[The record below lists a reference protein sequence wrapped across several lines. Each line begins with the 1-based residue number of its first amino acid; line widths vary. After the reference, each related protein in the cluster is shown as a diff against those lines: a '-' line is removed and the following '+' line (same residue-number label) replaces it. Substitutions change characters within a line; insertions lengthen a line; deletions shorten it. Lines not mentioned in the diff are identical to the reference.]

1 MNPRQA
7 SKIFF
12 HRKTIIITVF
22 VASVISAFGVAHL
35 LKPQYVATT
44 QLYFNLVDPN
54 GATNALVPGAV
65 VRNYIA
71 TQVEA
76 IKSRGTALM
85 VVEREGLA
93 ANPGWQAAYQAAAE
107 NGDQLNDWI
116 AAALLRSLDV
126 ARQSSSDIIA
136 VSFRSEG
143 AETSAKIANAFAEAF
158 LRKDVE
164 LRTMPAQELAKWYD
178 ERLQLLRGR
187 FLEVETQRSQL
198 RLEAIRR
205 GDVDATGTPDP
216 LTSLPTVLATAR
228 ASVIQAKGAL
238 ELARS
243 GQAPPPENPELLAL
257 RRQVTDVELA
267 LRREL
272 PLLGEGH
279 RRISNLRTNLRQLQ
293 TQIDTATARLRVELV
308 AEKEREL
315 GAAERRVEEATALIS
330 RDETQRHDQ
339 VKSRASAVS
348 LDREL
353 ESLRTQI
360 EALVQRRER
369 SIVEGAAT
377 QSNISVLS
385 RASVPLSPNW
395 PRVPLIIAIAGAL
408 GLAFG
413 FILAFLRE
421 MLDRRVRCVDDL
433 TDYFEVP
440 LLGEITGE
448 RLSSKMAPLP
458 SARDRLAPSSRRD
471 GSWMIEAATA

>member
-1 MNPRQA
+1 M
-7 SKIFF
+7 
-12 HRKTIIITVF
+12 TVF
-22 VASVISAFGVAHL
+22 VVSVISAFGVTQL

-54 GATNALVPGAV
+54 GATNAVVPGAV

-76 IKSRGTALM
+76 IKSRGTALL

-93 ANPGWQAAYQAAAE
+93 ANPQWQAAYHAAAE

-116 AAALLRSLDV
+116 AAALLRNLEV
-126 ARQSSSDIIA
+126 VRQAASDIIA
-136 VSFRSEG
+136 ISYRSEG
-143 AETSAKIANAFAEAF
+143 AETSAKIANSFAEAF

-178 ERLQLLRGR
+178 ERLQLLRAR

-198 RLEAIRR
+198 RLDAIRR
-205 GDVDATGTPDP
+205 GDVDATGAPDP
-216 LTSLPTVLATAR
+216 LTSLSTVLATAR
-228 ASVIQAKGAL
+228 ASVIQAKAAL

-272 PLLGEGH
+272 PLLGESH

-293 TQIDTATARLRVELV
+293 TQIETATARLRVELV

-315 GAAERRVEEATALIS
+315 VAAERRVQEATALIS
-330 RDETQRHDQ
+330 SDETQRHDQ
-339 VKSRASAVS
+339 VKSRASAVG

-360 EALVQRRER
+360 DALVQRRER

-377 QSNISVLS
+377 QSNTSILS

-395 PRVPLIIAIAGAL
+395 PRVPLVVAVAGML

-421 MLDRRVRCVDDL
+421 MLDRRVRCADDL
-433 TDYFEVP
+433 TDYFEAP

-458 SARDRLAPSSRRD
+458 SARDRLVPPGRRE
-471 GSWMIEAATA
+471 GRWMIEAATA

>member
-12 HRKTIIITVF
+12 HRKTIVMTVF
-22 VASVISAFGVAHL
+22 VVSVLSAFGVTYL
-35 LKPQYVATT
+35 LKPQYIATT

-76 IKSRGTALM
+76 IRSRGTALM

-93 ANPGWQAAYQAAAE
+93 ANPQWQVAHQAAE

-116 AAALLRSLDV
+116 ATALLRNLEV
-126 ARQSSSDIIA
+126 VRQSSSDIIA
-136 VSFRSEG
+136 VSYRSEG
-143 AETSAKIANAFAEAF
+143 AEASARMANAFAEAF

-205 GDVDATGTPDP
+205 GDVDAAGAPDP
-216 LTSLPTVLATAR
+216 LSSLSTVLATAR
-228 ASVIQAKGAL
+228 GSVIQAKTAL

-243 GQAPPPENPELLAL
+243 GQAPPQENPELLAL
-257 RRQVTDVELA
+257 RRQVSDVELA

-272 PLLGEGH
+272 PLLGESH

-293 TQIDTATARLRVELV
+293 TQIETATARLRVELV
-308 AEKEREL
+308 AEREREL
-315 GAAERRVEEATALIS
+315 AAAERRVQEATALMGS
-330 RDETQRHDQ
+330 DEAQRHNQ
-339 VKSRASAVS
+339 VKSRASAVG

-360 EALVQRRER
+360 DALVQRRER

-377 QSNISVLS
+377 QSNISILS

-395 PRVPLIIAIAGAL
+395 PRVPLIVAIAGVL

-421 MLDRRVRCVDDL
+421 MLDRRVRCADDL
-433 TDYFEVP
+433 TDYFEAP

-458 SARDRLAPSSRRD
+458 SALDRLVPPGRRE
-471 GSWMIEAATA
+471 GRWMIEAATA